1 MNIILV
7 YDVNS
12 KRVNKV
18 MKICRKYLIRV
29 QNSVFEGY
37 ITEAKLNRLKKEI
50 YDNINPKQDSICIY
64 KLESLR
70 FIKKEELGSIKQIE
84 NIIQIKK

>member
-1 MNIILV
+1 MNVILV

-18 MKICRKYLIRV
+18 MKICRKYLTRV

-37 ITEAKLNRLKKEI
+37 ITEANLKRLKKEI
-50 YDNINPKQDSICIY
+50 YEKINPKQDSICIY

-70 FIKKEELGSIKQIE
+70 YISKEEIGSIKQIE
-84 NIIQIKK
+84 NII